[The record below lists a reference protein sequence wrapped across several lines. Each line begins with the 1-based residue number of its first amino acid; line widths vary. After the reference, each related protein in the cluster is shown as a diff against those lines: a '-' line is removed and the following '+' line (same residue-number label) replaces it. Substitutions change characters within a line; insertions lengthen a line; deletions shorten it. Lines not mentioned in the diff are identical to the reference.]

1 MSRAEKHRPSS
12 IHTSPIAM
20 PSRTEVITTTI
31 TTISTATSPSSPTGS
46 ASTSTPTTSTS
57 SHSYKDQPNAAA
69 TEEVAMAEPI
79 VPPPVPMQRAR
90 LDFLIKQSSVYAN
103 IMADKLLKQ
112 QQEMAAR
119 AEEEDRR
126 ARALA
131 TAPPAAHAIV
141 APAPEVRKSGRNNA
155 AAAAA
160 EKQQGKKPAKKKP
173 GQKPTKAKGKAAI
186 SGYFIKDKLK
196 EPGSTA
202 EALAN
207 AQEPTDQKLGL
218 QKDLRSARQPKLI
231 TGGVMKPYQL
241 QGLDWL
247 VSLYENGLNG
257 ILADEM
263 GLGKTLQT
271 ISFLAF
277 LKEKGTNGPFL
288 VAAPV
293 STLSNWVDEIERFAP
308 EMPVL
313 MYHGTPVERE
323 EMRQTSMAKKG
334 KDFPI
339 ICTSYELI
347 MNDRKYLQK
356 YAWKFIIIDE
366 GHRIKNLNCKLVREL
381 KSYTSANRLLITGTP
396 LQNNLSEL
404 WSLLNFLLPDIFDD
418 LDSFQNWFDFTAI
431 QEKEGHHAWLEEQKK
446 TNIVGSLHAIL
457 KPFLLR
463 RMKTDVETMLPPK
476 REYVLYAPLTQSQKD
491 LYGKLLNHEGRSWL
505 IEKLVGSD
513 ATKKRKL
520 EEDAASKKRK
530 RGANDSSSSSATPQ
544 SKKTRSTR
552 STRGKNTSYK
562 DLEDHEFFAKL
573 DESSDEEE
581 IIPVDEYQLK
591 LIKATKDA
599 GNKKLQNLV
608 MQLRQA
614 CNSPHLFYWPFPA
627 DPDNTIVTESGK
639 MMLLDRLVPALF
651 ARGHKVLIFSQFSK
665 MLDIIEEWASTL
677 RSWQVCRID
686 GAVSQTDRREQ
697 IRRFNHDAGW
707 NLFLLSTRA
716 GGLGINLTAADTV
729 VLFDSDWNPQQD
741 LQAQDRAHRIG
752 QKKPVIVYRFA
763 TAATVEQTLLEKAD
777 GKRRLEKLV
786 IQKGKF
792 KSVVSAVPA
801 AAAGSDHDE
810 LSSILLREDFEKVN
824 VVQAGQQVLS
834 DAELETLMDRSA
846 EAYER
851 AEKGGKSASGAF
863 RVVETV
869 VKEDDEVK
877 KEGS

>member
-1 MSRAEKHRPSS
+1 
-12 IHTSPIAM
+12 
-20 PSRTEVITTTI
+20 
-31 TTISTATSPSSPTGS
+31 
-46 ASTSTPTTSTS
+46 
-57 SHSYKDQPNAAA
+57 
-69 TEEVAMAEPI
+69 
-79 VPPPVPMQRAR
+79 MQRAR

-126 ARALA
+126 ARAAAAPPVTTTTTA
-131 TAPPAAHAIV
+131 TATTTTT
-141 APAPEVRKSGRNNA
+141 APALALEVRKSGRNNA
-155 AAAAA
+155 AAASAA
-160 EKQQGKKPAKKKP
+160 EEPQGKGAAKKKP
-173 GQKPTKAKGKAAI
+173 GRKPTKAKGKTAI
-186 SGYFIKDKLK
+186 SDYFTKDELK
-196 EPGSTA
+196 ESGSTA

-207 AQEPTDQKLGL
+207 AQEPTDLKLGL

-323 EMRQTSMAKKG
+323 EMRRTRMAKMG

-347 MNDRKYLQK
+347 MNDRKHLQK

-381 KSYTSANRLLITGTP
+381 KSYTSANRLLLTGTP

-418 LDSFQNWFDFTAI
+418 LDSFQNWFDFSAI

-446 TNIVGSLHAIL
+446 SNIVGSLHAIL

-476 REYVLYAPLTQSQKD
+476 REYVLYAPLTQAQKD

-520 EEDAASKKRK
+520 EEDAAASKKRK
-530 RGANDSSSSSATPQ
+530 LKENDDDDDSTTPR
-544 SKKTRSTR
+544 SKKARSTR
-552 STRGKNTSYK
+552 STRRKTTSYK
-562 DLEDHEFFAKL
+562 ELEDREYFAKL

-591 LIKATKDA
+591 LLKATKDA
-599 GNKKLQNLV
+599 GSKKLQNLV

-614 CNSPHLFYWPFPA
+614 CNSPHLFYWPFPGG

-639 MMLLDRLVPALF
+639 MMLLERLVPALF

-677 RSWQVCRID
+677 RGWQVCRID
-686 GAVSQTDRREQ
+686 GAVSQVDRREQ

-729 VLFDSDWNPQQD
+729 ILFDSDWNPQQD

-752 QKKPVIVYRFA
+752 QRKPVIVYRFA

-792 KSVVSAVPA
+792 KSVVTAVPA
-801 AAAGSDHDE
+801 AAGANDHDE

-851 AEKGGKSASGAF
+851 AEKGGKGASGAF

-869 VKEDDEVK
+869 VKEE
-877 KEGS
+877 S

>member
-1 MSRAEKHRPSS
+1 
-12 IHTSPIAM
+12 
-20 PSRTEVITTTI
+20 
-31 TTISTATSPSSPTGS
+31 
-46 ASTSTPTTSTS
+46 
-57 SHSYKDQPNAAA
+57 
-69 TEEVAMAEPI
+69 
-79 VPPPVPMQRAR
+79 MQRAR

-126 ARALA
+126 ARAAAAPPVTTTTTA
-131 TAPPAAHAIV
+131 TATTTT
-141 APAPEVRKSGRNNA
+141 APALALEVRKSGRNNA
-155 AAAAA
+155 AAASAA
-160 EKQQGKKPAKKKP
+160 EEPQGKGAAKKKP
-173 GQKPTKAKGKAAI
+173 GRKPTKAKGKTAI
-186 SGYFIKDKLK
+186 SDYFTKDELK
-196 EPGSTA
+196 ESGSTA

-207 AQEPTDQKLGL
+207 AQEPTDLKLGL

-323 EMRQTSMAKKG
+323 EMRRTRMAKMG

-347 MNDRKYLQK
+347 MNDRKHLQK

-381 KSYTSANRLLITGTP
+381 KSYTSANRLLLTGTP

-418 LDSFQNWFDFTAI
+418 LDSFQNWFDFSAI

-446 TNIVGSLHAIL
+446 SNIVGSLHAIL

-476 REYVLYAPLTQSQKD
+476 REYVLYAPLTQAQKD

-520 EEDAASKKRK
+520 EEDAAASKKRK
-530 RGANDSSSSSATPQ
+530 LKENDDDDSTTPR
-544 SKKTRSTR
+544 SKKARSTR
-552 STRGKNTSYK
+552 STRRKTTSYK
-562 DLEDHEFFAKL
+562 ELEDREYFAKL

-591 LIKATKDA
+591 LLKATKDA
-599 GNKKLQNLV
+599 GSKKLQNLV

-614 CNSPHLFYWPFPA
+614 CNSPHLFYWPFPGG

-639 MMLLDRLVPALF
+639 MMLLERLVPALF

-677 RSWQVCRID
+677 RGWQVCRID
-686 GAVSQTDRREQ
+686 GAVSQVDRREQ

-729 VLFDSDWNPQQD
+729 ILFDSDWNPQQD

-752 QKKPVIVYRFA
+752 QRKPVIVYRFA

-792 KSVVSAVPA
+792 KSVVTAVPA
-801 AAAGSDHDE
+801 AAGANDHDE

-851 AEKGGKSASGAF
+851 AEKGGKGASGAF

-869 VKEDDEVK
+869 VKEE
-877 KEGS
+877 S

>member
-1 MSRAEKHRPSS
+1 
-12 IHTSPIAM
+12 
-20 PSRTEVITTTI
+20 
-31 TTISTATSPSSPTGS
+31 
-46 ASTSTPTTSTS
+46 
-57 SHSYKDQPNAAA
+57 
-69 TEEVAMAEPI
+69 
-79 VPPPVPMQRAR
+79 
-90 LDFLIKQSSVYAN
+90 
-103 IMADKLLKQ
+103 
-112 QQEMAAR
+112 
-119 AEEEDRR
+119 
-126 ARALA
+126 
-131 TAPPAAHAIV
+131 
-141 APAPEVRKSGRNNA
+141 
-155 AAAAA
+155 
-160 EKQQGKKPAKKKP
+160 
-173 GQKPTKAKGKAAI
+173 
-186 SGYFIKDKLK
+186 
-196 EPGSTA
+196 
-202 EALAN
+202 
-207 AQEPTDQKLGL
+207 
-218 QKDLRSARQPKLI
+218 
-231 TGGVMKPYQL
+231 
-241 QGLDWL
+241 
-247 VSLYENGLNG
+247 
-257 ILADEM
+257 M

-288 VAAPV
+288 VVAPV
-293 STLSNWVDEIERFAP
+293 STLGNWVDEIERFAP

-323 EMRQTSMAKKG
+323 EMRRTRMAKMG

-347 MNDRKYLQK
+347 MNDRKHLQK

-381 KSYTSANRLLITGTP
+381 KSYTSANRLLLTGTP

-418 LDSFQNWFDFTAI
+418 LDSFQNWFDFSAI

-446 TNIVGSLHAIL
+446 SNIVGSLHAIL

-476 REYVLYAPLTQSQKD
+476 REYVLYAPLTQAQKD

-520 EEDAASKKRK
+520 EEDAVASKKRK
-530 RGANDSSSSSATPQ
+530 LEENDDDDDSTTPQ
-544 SKKTRSTR
+544 PKKARSTR
-552 STRGKNTSYK
+552 STRRKNTSYK
-562 DLEDHEFFAKL
+562 ELEDREFFAKL
-573 DESSDEEE
+573 NESSDEEE

-591 LIKATKDA
+591 LLNATKEA

-614 CNSPHLFYWPFPA
+614 CNSPHLFYWPFPG

-639 MMLLDRLVPALF
+639 MMLLERLVPALF

-677 RSWQVCRID
+677 RRWQVCRID
-686 GAVSQTDRREQ
+686 GAVSQADRREQ

-729 VLFDSDWNPQQD
+729 ILFDSDWNPQQD

-752 QKKPVIVYRFA
+752 QRKPVIVYRFA

-792 KSVVSAVPA
+792 KSVVAAVPA
-801 AAAGSDHDE
+801 AGAGAGNDHDE

-851 AEKGGKSASGAF
+851 AEKGGKGASGAF

-869 VKEDDEVK
+869 VKEE
-877 KEGS
+877 S